1 MSTQGTSCIECQYN
15 AESKMLLT
23 EKLSMKF
30 FGYSTKSLYPVCVI
44 LVIIQCMVVQSI
56 YTSVHMGMRAV
67 VTSPVW
73 AHPQGKARLCG
84 LYFIL
89 CFHVVWLYTL
99 YIMFVT
105 LVFQKINMKNAFS
118 LQLIDY
124 MAMILKKED
133 SKMENFQ
140 VKYLCHL
147 AILEQLLFDYVKY
160 QASTLVQ
167 TRSSDLVSSAYRQ
180 LFTDFWNSLSVPSLW
195 IQQPKKN
202 AGFVIILCFT
212 YIVFHHL

>member
-1 MSTQGTSCIECQYN
+1 
-15 AESKMLLT
+15 
-23 EKLSMKF
+23 
-30 FGYSTKSLYPVCVI
+30 
-44 LVIIQCMVVQSI
+44 
-56 YTSVHMGMRAV
+56 MGMRAV

-73 AHPQGKARLCG
+73 GHPQGKARLCG

-147 AILEQLLFDYVKY
+147 GILEQLLLDYVKY
-160 QASTLVQ
+160 
-167 TRSSDLVSSAYRQ
+167 
-180 LFTDFWNSLSVPSLW
+180 
-195 IQQPKKN
+195 
-202 AGFVIILCFT
+202 
-212 YIVFHHL
+212 